1 MQFANGE
8 ASCLKKLMKFCSP
21 VLACLLLCAFAAPA
35 YADEEGQ
42 AEKLPG
48 MFSRMLDVF
57 RPSAGKSELKWKQ
70 LLLTM
75 KLEPLPLKLGETRQ
89 LKVTLQLTNKSKKF
103 VQLEFPTT
111 QRIEVIVKRPDGKLV
126 EQWSEDQSFSG
137 DPSFVTINTGER
149 LEYSV
154 SVATRD
160 MTAGQPAVIEAFFP
174 NYEPLRVEQTITPEK

>member
-1 MQFANGE
+1 MN
-8 ASCLKKLMKFCSP
+8 
-21 VLACLLLCAFAAPA
+21 
-35 YADEEGQ
+35 
-42 AEKLPG
+42 
-48 MFSRMLDVF
+48 VF
-57 RPSAGKSELKWKQ
+57 RGSGKKEGEMKWKH

-111 QRIEVIVKRPDGKLV
+111 QRIEVLVKQKDGKLV

-137 DPSFVTINTGER
+137 EPSLVTINPGER
-149 LEYSV
+149 LEYAV

-160 MTAGQPAVIEAFFP
+160 MVAGEPFVIEAFFP
-174 NYEPLRVEQTITPEK
+174 NYEALRVEQAITPEK